1 MSWAF
6 DLILL
11 ALLVASAVVALRVR
25 QLVATVAVLAVYS
38 LLSALLFANMGAVDV
53 AYVEAVL
60 GSALSGV
67 LMLVAVLITDNV
79 RTSRS
84 SRAQWFAIPVV
95 TAVVVLLMIGTS
107 GLPDRGD
114 PNAPAMEGVAADYVE
129 RSLADTDTP
138 NPVTSILADYRGT
151 DTMGETAVVFTAA
164 LAVGL
169 ILRRGLR
176 QATTP

>member
-1 MSWAF
+1 VNWAF
-6 DLILL
+6 DLVLL
-11 ALLVASAVVALRVR
+11 ALLVAAAVVALRVR
-25 QLVATVAVLAVYS
+25 QLVATVAVLSIYS

-84 SRAQWFAIPVV
+84 RRAQWFAIPVV
-95 TAVVVLLMIGTS
+95 GALVVLLMVGTS

-114 PNAPAMEGVAADYVE
+114 PNAPATVGVGADYIE
-129 RSLADTDTP
+129 RTLADTDTP
-138 NPVTSILADYRGT
+138 NPITSILADYRGT

-169 ILRRGLR
+169 VLRRGLR
-176 QATTP
+176 TGATP